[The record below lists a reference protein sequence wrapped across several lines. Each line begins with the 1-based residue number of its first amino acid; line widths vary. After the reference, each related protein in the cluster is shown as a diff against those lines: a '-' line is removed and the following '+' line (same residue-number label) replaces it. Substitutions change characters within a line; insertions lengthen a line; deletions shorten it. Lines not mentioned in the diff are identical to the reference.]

1 MVVNTEDDDY
11 SSMDIGFDCK
21 VPTPEANCN
30 HVNALVMLPI
40 GNSYDIGKATR
51 RKRDADGNTVGRK
64 NDNPILDTR
73 IEFDDGEIS

>member
-11 SSMDIGFDCK
+11 SSMDIGLDSE
-21 VPTPEANCN
+21 VPTPEENCN
-30 HVNALVMLPI
+30 HVNALVMLTI

-64 NDNPILDTR
+64 NDNPIFETR
-73 IEFDDGEIS
+73 